1 MSFSN
6 HDPDNDEFF
15 QRYFKA
21 NASDDSSFGAKDNS
35 DDSSFGAKD
44 NSNDSSFESLAY
56 LHDPSFETKD
66 DSSHSRGDAKDNFGD
81 STFMVKDDSDDS
93 SFVLADSLNRASSGS
108 NGASDNLSDIVTAY
122 SQTHMSESDLKR
134 LRLFI
139 KIAPLIPFV
148 IFVGFFLWIVVMMLG
163 DSGFFTHISDNEE
176 FDRVAQNLGFEVT
189 HPEVENGKRS
199 VATLEGCIVTF
210 EVSHNNEA
218 ATDTYFDLGGSD
230 FSGRKS
236 SLNDITSSGDS
247 NGGKFK
253 ATKLETTVLVSQM
266 PKSHACQSKADKLV
280 EVVGYDEIFRDY
292 PMLHEIGRRFSMLIY
307 GL

>member
-6 HDPDNDEFF
+6 HDQDNEDFF
-15 QRYFKA
+15 QKYFKSD
-21 NASDDSSFGAKDNS
+21 NSDDLSSGAKDNS
-35 DDSSFGAKD
+35 DDSSF
-44 NSNDSSFESLAY
+44 EPLAY

-66 DSSHSRGDAKDNFGD
+66 DSSDSRGDAKDKFGD

-108 NGASDNLSDIVTAY
+108 NADFDNLSYAMAY
-122 SQTHMSESDLKR
+122 SQTPMSESDLKR

-139 KIAPLIPFV
+139 KIAPLIPFLV
-148 IFVGFFLWIVVMMLG
+148 FVGFFLWIVVMMLG
-163 DSGFFTHISDNEE
+163 DSGFFTHVSDNEE

-210 EVSHNNEA
+210 EVSHHNEA

-230 FSGRKS
+230 FDGRKS

>member
-6 HDPDNDEFF
+6 HDQDNEDFF
-15 QRYFKA
+15 QKYFK
-21 NASDDSSFGAKDNS
+21 SDNS
-35 DDSSFGAKD
+35 DDLSSGAKD
-44 NSNDSSFESLAY
+44 NSNDSSFEPLAY

-66 DSSHSRGDAKDNFGD
+66 DSSDSRGDAKDKFGD

-93 SFVLADSLNRASSGS
+93 SFMLADSLNRASSDS
-108 NGASDNLSDIVTAY
+108 NADFDNLSYAMAY
-122 SQTHMSESDLKR
+122 SQTPMSESDLKR

-139 KIAPLIPFV
+139 KIAPLIPFLV
-148 IFVGFFLWIVVMMLG
+148 FVGFFLWIVVMMLG

-230 FSGRKS
+230 FDGRKS